1 MTTAN
6 TTCAPKTTTP
16 EVNQSHLCLKLAV
29 LSGESPE
36 SMQQVH
42 NLASATAVATTRT
55 DLDLPAPTASHG
67 HDTPRG
73 RQASRSRRISG
84 RKGDHPSSSVRKST
98 TSARPAQAPRRGRR
112 KTAPRIRSQNVA
124 PNTPPHAAPVKR
136 GGRPR
141 PRSEAASRIAEPL
154 QSQWGLSAR
163 DAHACAKTLLQED
176 IGLTCIFQLGL
187 LSKVHLAAL
196 TKGLSH
202 IGGTIIKPA
211 WEDLKNARFSFFPA
225 AGATFL
231 NPFPNQTPDS
241 PI

>member
-1 MTTAN
+1 MMGFKPITKMN
-6 TTCAPKTTTP
+6 
-16 EVNQSHLCLKLAV
+16 
-29 LSGESPE
+29 
-36 SMQQVH
+36 
-42 NLASATAVATTRT
+42 TTRT
-55 DLDLPAPTASHG
+55 ELDLPAPTATNG

-84 RKGDHPSSSVRKST
+84 RKGDRPSSSVRKST
-98 TSARPAQAPRRGRR
+98 PSARPAQAPRRGR
-112 KTAPRIRSQNVA
+112 PWIRSQNVA

-141 PRSEAASRIAEPL
+141 PRSETASRIAEPL
-154 QSQWGLSAR
+154 QSQWGLNAR

-202 IGGTIIKPA
+202 IGGAIIKLA

-231 NPFPNQTPDS
+231 NPFPNRTPDS